1 MLFGNYSMRF
11 SHVCR
16 LLLTLPCQTGNNRA
30 GRSNRVHVSLLK
42 RVALRW
48 ESRTR
53 IWKKGQQLLKWWQSY
68 TYLGRPHQNSQ
79 PLQVVIRDGGS
90 SLQQRLLLGCK
101 SKRQGNEVWAYQ
113 RVIKLGLEELSPCPT
128 TGSMVVLVR
137 AFSAGC
143 TDTFVAQFTV
153 V

>member
-30 GRSNRVHVSLLK
+30 GRSNRIHMSLLK

-48 ESRTR
+48 ESRIR
-53 IWKKGQQLLKWWQSY
+53 IWKKGQQLLNWWQSY

-79 PLQVVIRDGGS
+79 PLQVVIRNGGS
-90 SLQQRLLLGCK
+90 SLKQRLLLGCK
-101 SKRQGNEVWAYQ
+101 PEKTRQWSMS
-113 RVIKLGLEELSPCPT
+113 LSEWLSLALRSYHHVPQQEAWLFL
-128 TGSMVVLVR
+128 SEHFQL
-137 AFSAGC
+137 A
-143 TDTFVAQFTV
+143 AQTLLLLSLL
-153 V
+153 